1 MSLKQ
6 WQDES
11 LFSSVRQG
19 ACELMEMIQAPC
31 GHIQY
36 NNHIKTKIKGE
47 IIEFDFD
54 KIYNEY
60 ELSNIL

>member
-1 MSLKQ
+1 ML
-6 WQDES
+6 DN
-11 LFSSVRQG
+11 
-19 ACELMEMIQAPC
+19 ELWYVNKE
-31 GHIQY
+31 GFGYIQY